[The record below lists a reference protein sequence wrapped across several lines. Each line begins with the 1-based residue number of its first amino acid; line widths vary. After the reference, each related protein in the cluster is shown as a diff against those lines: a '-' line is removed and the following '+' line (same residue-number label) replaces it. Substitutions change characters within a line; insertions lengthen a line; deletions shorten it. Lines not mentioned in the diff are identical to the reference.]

1 MFKPIELFI
10 GLRYTRAKRRN
21 HFVSFI
27 SLTSMLG
34 IALGVA
40 ALITVISVMNGFE
53 QELRQRILGMVSH
66 ATVSGFG
73 GPLEDWHRVIKVAEE
88 TPRVEGA
95 APYINGEV
103 MYTHGSRVSGGV
115 VRGISPKLEATV
127 SEVTGNMKTGSLDAL
142 KPGEFNIIL
151 GNELAA
157 LMGVGIGDRLTVV
170 SPEARLSAAGILPR
184 VKRFNVV
191 GTFSVGHYQYDRSLA
206 LIHLEDAAR
215 LFRTGDAVTGVR
227 LKFDELMAAPSLARE
242 FALGLPGLYRV
253 RDWTQ
258 QHSNYFR
265 AVKTEK
271 TVMFII
277 LTLIVAVAA
286 FNIVSTLVMVVT
298 DKQSDIAILRTLGA
312 SHGSIMTIFIVQ
324 GAVIGVVG
332 TLLGDFL
339 GVLLALN
346 VEDLVPAIESLFGV
360 HFLPADIYY
369 ISEVPS
375 DLHWGDVTRITV
387 VALALSL
394 VATLYPAWR
403 AARTA
408 PAEALRY
415 E

>member
-1 MFKPIELFI
+1 MFKPIELYI

-34 IALGVA
+34 IALGVT

-53 QELRQRILGMVSH
+53 QELRERILGMVSH

-73 GPLEDWHRVIKVAEE
+73 GPLEDWERVVKLADEQ
-88 TPRVEGA
+88 PRVEGA

-103 MYTHGSRVSGGV
+103 MFTRGSQVSGGV
-115 VRGISPKLEATV
+115 VRGIEPELEATV
-127 SEVTGNMKTGSLDAL
+127 SEVTGNMKAGSLQAL
-142 KPGEFNIIL
+142 EPGAFNIVL

-157 LMGVGIGDRLTVV
+157 LMGVGVGDRITVV

-184 VKRFNVV
+184 IKRFNVV
-191 GTFSVGHYQYDRSLA
+191 GIFSVGHFQYDRSLA
-206 LIHLEDAAR
+206 LIHLEDAAK

-227 LKFDELMAAPSLARE
+227 LKFDELMAAPHLARD

-286 FNIVSTLVMVVT
+286 FNIVSTLVMMVT
-298 DKQSDIAILRTLGA
+298 DKQADIAILRTLGA
-312 SHGSIMTIFIVQ
+312 SPGSIMTIFIVQ
-324 GAVIGVVG
+324 GAVIGFVG
-332 TLLGDFL
+332 TLLGDI
-339 GVLLALN
+339 GGILLALN

-360 HFLPADIYY
+360 QFLPADIYY

-375 DLHWGDVTRITV
+375 KLRWGDVTRITV
-387 VALALSL
+387 VALVLSL

>member
-1 MFKPIELFI
+1 MFKPIELYI

-34 IALGVA
+34 IALGVT

-53 QELRQRILGMVSH
+53 QELRSRILGMVSH

-73 GPLEDWHRVIKVAEE
+73 GPLEDWHKVIDAARHQKHV
-88 TPRVEGA
+88 VGA
-95 APYINGEV
+95 APYIHGEV
-103 MYTHGSRVSGGV
+103 MFTHGSRVSGGII
-115 VRGISPKLEATV
+115 RGISPKHEPSV
-127 SEVTGNMKTGSLDAL
+127 SEVTDDMTQGSIDAL
-142 KPGEFNIIL
+142 KPGSFGIVL
-151 GNELAA
+151 GAELAN
-157 LMGVGIGDRLTVV
+157 LMGVGVGDHLTVV
-170 SPEARLSAAGILPR
+170 SPEARVSVAGILPR
-184 VKRFNVV
+184 VKRFTVV
-191 GTFSVGHYQYDRSLA
+191 GTFRVGHYEYDRSLA
-206 LIHLEDAAR
+206 MINIQDAAK
-215 LFRTGDAVTGVR
+215 LFRMGNTVTGVR
-227 LKFDELMAAPSLARE
+227 LKFDNLMAAPRLARK
-242 FALGLPGLYRV
+242 FAMSLPGLYRV

-265 AVKTEK
+265 AVNTEK
-271 TVMFII
+271 TVMFVI

-298 DKQSDIAILRTLGA
+298 DKQADIAILRTLGA
-312 SHGSIMTIFIVQ
+312 SPGSVMAVFIVQ
-324 GAVIGVVG
+324 GAVIGLVG
-332 TLLGDFL
+332 TLIGDVA
-339 GVLLALN
+339 GTLLALN
-346 VEDLVPAIESLFGV
+346 VEHIVPAIEQTFNV

-375 DLHWGDVTRITV
+375 QLRWSDVSKITV
-387 VALALSL
+387 VSLVLSL

>member
-73 GPLEDWHRVIKVAEE
+73 GPLEDWQRVIEVAGK

-103 MYTHGSRVSGGV
+103 MFTHGSRVSGGV
-115 VRGISPKLEATV
+115 VRGIKPDLEATV
-127 SEVTGNMKTGSLDAL
+127 SEVTGNMKSGSLDAL
-142 KPGEFNIIL
+142 EPGAFNIIL

-206 LIHLEDAAR
+206 LIHLDDAAR

-227 LKFDELMAAPSLARE
+227 LKFDELMAAPSLARD

-312 SHGSIMTIFIVQ
+312 SAGSIMAIFIVQ

-332 TLLGDFL
+332 TLLGDIL
-339 GVLLALN
+339 GILLALN
-346 VEDLVPAIESLFGV
+346 VEELVPAIESLFGV

-375 DLHWGDVTRITV
+375 QLHWDDVTKITV
-387 VALALSL
+387 VALVLSL